1 MNSNFTSK
9 VVESGIVQKFQLYEV
24 FEPDKPNLSE
34 YNLTPIIKAFY
45 VLMFLLAETIGNFL
59 LFSLIIYEKYGMDS
73 KKRTLTNQLLSSICG
88 CRMMYNIFISPIV
101 TIQHV
106 FGHPYSKELC
116 YFLKNFKLPKQKIL
130 KGKAKKYIIVFL
142 ISIHN

>member
-24 FEPDKPNLSE
+24 FEPDKPDLGE
-34 YNLTPIIKAFY
+34 YNLTPVIKAFY

-88 CRMMYNIFISPIV
+88 CRMMYNIFIPPIV

-130 KGKAKKYIIVFL
+130 KGNAKKVHYSFPY
-142 ISIHN
+142 